1 MPDDTMRPATTPG
14 SGDQNVPLPIEWL
27 PGRYA
32 IARLDHTAPLPDW
45 LPGTDGSGFADSDS
59 PLITITRSDQELSI
73 LAPNASVPEAVRA
86 ERGWVAC
93 RVAGTLDFA
102 LTGIL
107 ARLTGTLADA
117 GISVF
122 AVSTFDTDYLLVK
135 EADHQHAARVL
146 GSFSHQ
152 SPH

>member
-1 MPDDTMRPATTPG
+1 MPDDMPPQETRPA
-14 SGDQNVPLPIEWL
+14 SADEQVPLPMEWL

-32 IARLDHTAPLPDW
+32 VARLDPAAPLPDW
-45 LPGTDGSGFADSDS
+45 LPGVDGGGLAGFEA

-73 LAPNASVPEAVRA
+73 LAPESSVPQTVRA

-93 RVAGTLDFA
+93 RVAGTLDFSMV
-102 LTGIL
+102 GIL
-107 ARLTGTLADA
+107 ARLTGALADA

-135 EADHQHAARVL
+135 ETDQSKAAHALDRFA
-146 GSFSHQ
+146 H
-152 SPH
+152 PK